1 MNRTHNTKRI
11 ISSFLVIHRKQAHLT
26 LLLLCLLLILFFTFV
41 IKETFEFRTT
51 ASRGVCLTPFR
62 EFVAMIKQPNHSFY
76 FWQIVLNII
85 LFIPFG
91 FTLSTYLN
99 CRKRSPYLFL
109 SVLLTSFFL
118 STSVELLQYLT
129 SRGYTEVD
137 DVINNTV
144 GAVIGWWG
152 YERALKG
159 RSG

>member
-1 MNRTHNTKRI
+1 MVN
-11 ISSFLVIHRKQAHLT
+11 RKQAHLT
-26 LLLLCLLLILFFTFV
+26 LLISTIILILFFTFV

-51 ASRGVCLTPFR
+51 VSRGVCLTPFR

-76 FWQIVLNII
+76 FWQIILNIL

-99 CRKRSPYLFL
+99 CHKANRPLFL
-109 SVLLTSFFL
+109 SVLLTAFLL
-118 STSVELLQYLT
+118 STSVEALQYLT
-129 SRGYTEVD
+129 SRGYTEID

-152 YERALKG
+152 YERVLKRRRG
-159 RSG
+159 